1 MMQLSNLNLEP
12 DADYYRLNDT
22 RSGQYST
29 HNGNELAQA
38 YFVKVYPNQV
48 VEFRRQNPIIKNLQ
62 DRVISTGMPVRWLSE
77 GIEEPNY
84 LCKIKASEVAAKLYR
99 EYNFFPERIGASS
112 EGGVMLH
119 YINYINDKTLSIE
132 IDNDLEIAAIVNQYK
147 TILKTDDIF
156 NMDFSDIVRAYAS

>member
-1 MMQLSNLNLEP
+1 MKQFGNWNLDS
-12 DADYYRLNDT
+12 DAEYYRLNDT
-22 RSGQYST
+22 RAGQYST
-29 HNGNELAQA
+29 HNDNELAQA
-38 YFVKVYPNQV
+38 YLVKVYPNQV

-84 LCKIKASEVAAKLYR
+84 LCKIKASEVATKFYR
-99 EYNFFPERIGASS
+99 EYNLFPERIGAST

-147 TILKTDDIF
+147 TILKSDDIF